1 MKKKIILISLIAIVL
16 IAGLFVLT
24 GCGNNTNSNDSS
36 ENATSNTEN
45 EITTTIS
52 CYNEGYLFKS
62 KKYVEHVFYLN
73 KDNKLIK
80 YEHIEKYFEFTD
92 DDNYKMI
99 SEGAYDEA
107 ELNNRT
113 YKYLTETVE
122 VNSDFKEV
130 AIKDLYDISK
140 IESKNNLP
148 NEELKDNLSDNYIF
162 DLENYKKVMEKK
174 QYTFIEK

>member
-1 MKKKIILISLIAIVL
+1 
-16 IAGLFVLT
+16 
-24 GCGNNTNSNDSS
+24 
-36 ENATSNTEN
+36 
-45 EITTTIS
+45 
-52 CYNEGYLFKS
+52 
-62 KKYVEHVFYLN
+62 
-73 KDNKLIK
+73 
-80 YEHIEKYFEFTD
+80 
-92 DDNYKMI
+92 MI

-122 VNSDFKEV
+122 VNSDSKEV

-148 NEELKDNLSDNYIF
+148 NEELKDSLSDNYIF

>member
-1 MKKKIILISLIAIVL
+1 MYAKNFL
-16 IAGLFVLT
+16 
-24 GCGNNTNSNDSS
+24 
-36 ENATSNTEN
+36 
-45 EITTTIS
+45 
-52 CYNEGYLFKS
+52 
-62 KKYVEHVFYLN
+62 
-73 KDNKLIK
+73 
-80 YEHIEKYFEFTD
+80 
-92 DDNYKMI
+92 
-99 SEGAYDEA
+99 
-107 ELNNRT
+107 LNNRT

-122 VNSDFKEV
+122 VNSDSKEV

>member
-1 MKKKIILISLIAIVL
+1 MGEKAKPSTDGSNEMKVEYVNEDNVKK
-16 IAGLFVLT
+16 
-24 GCGNNTNSNDSS
+24 
-36 ENATSNTEN
+36 
-45 EITTTIS
+45 
-52 CYNEGYLFKS
+52 
-62 KKYVEHVFYLN
+62 
-73 KDNKLIK
+73 
-80 YEHIEKYFEFTD
+80 HIEKYFEFTD

-122 VNSDFKEV
+122 VNSDSKEV